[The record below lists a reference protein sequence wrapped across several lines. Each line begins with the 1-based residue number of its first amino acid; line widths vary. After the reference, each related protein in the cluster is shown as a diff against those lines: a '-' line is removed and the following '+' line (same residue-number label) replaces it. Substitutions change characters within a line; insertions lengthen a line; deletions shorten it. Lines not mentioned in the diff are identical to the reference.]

1 MKSIRAAVAAAA
13 VGASLVALTACSSP
27 MEAGAAA
34 VVGGERISASDL
46 NRNVQEYEAALKRAG
61 IQPDQLPAPITQFVL
76 TRMAN
81 QSAFEQL
88 AAKHNI
94 KVSEAEVDNGLK
106 DPGQYQS
113 PEINLLA
120 KGVSPADARAYLRA
134 ELGVV
139 KLQRQF
145 GGPEDQNAQARL
157 QQEFGAIKMVYS
169 PRYGQFTNEQGFV
182 DTGRFGKLVQQNQQP
197 AQG

>member
-1 MKSIRAAVAAAA
+1 MKSIRAAAAAAA
-13 VGASLVALTACSSP
+13 VGVSLVALTACSSP

-34 VVGGERISASDL
+34 VVGSERISASDL
-46 NRNVQEYEAALKRAG
+46 NSNVQEYEAALKRAG
-61 IQPDQLPAPITQFVL
+61 IQPDQLPAPVTQFVL

-81 QSAFEQL
+81 QSAFAQL

-94 KVSEAEVDNGLK
+94 KVSEAEVDAGLK

-120 KGVSPADARAYLRA
+120 KGVSPADARDYLRA

-139 KLQRQF
+139 KLQRQL
-145 GGPEDQNAQARL
+145 GGPEDQNAQAKL
-157 QQEFGAIKMVYS
+157 QQEFGSIKMVYS

-182 DTGRFGKLVQQNQQP
+182 DTGRFGKQAQQP